1 MFCSTIVP
9 EMRAVGVE
17 CLVEKLSLL
26 QLMPAAEAESLVL
39 FNSNGESVQ
48 YFSSLQACNC

>member
-39 FNSNGESVQ
+39 FNSNGESAQ
-48 YFSSLQACNC
+48 YFSSLQAFNC